1 MKLTKLIACL
11 SQIRSGNAL
20 LTRNAIS
27 QARSRGYSTDSA
39 KKVIGDEFDVPI
51 KYSTSRAA
59 KAPAVHTIGR
69 YSNYPA
75 HQTIV
80 ISMSLTVFLLY
91 FCVFREENDIDQ
103 QMMAGLTPEVQQNLY
118 GIKAPDYKQR
128 HSSKPM

>member
-27 QARSRGYSTDSA
+27 QARSLRYSTDSA

-59 KAPAVHTIGR
+59 KAPAVHTLGR
-69 YSNYPA
+69 YTNYPEY
-75 HQTIV
+75 QTML
-80 ISMSLTVFLLY
+80 ISISLTVFLLY
-91 FCVFREENDIDQ
+91 FCVFREENDIDERL
-103 QMMAGLTPEVQQNLY
+103 MAGLTPEVQQSLY
-118 GIKAPDYKQR
+118 GIKPPDYKQR
-128 HSSKPM
+128 HSSRPT